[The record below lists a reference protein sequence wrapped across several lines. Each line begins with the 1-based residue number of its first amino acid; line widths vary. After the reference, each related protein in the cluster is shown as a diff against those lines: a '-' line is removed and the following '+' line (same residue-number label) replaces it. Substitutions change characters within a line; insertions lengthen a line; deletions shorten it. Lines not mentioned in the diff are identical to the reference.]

1 VARRQGA
8 ALAAVWQAEGCDMD
22 VTIYHNP
29 RCGTSRKT
37 LDLLRQKGIE
47 PKVVEYLKT
56 PPSAAELKRL
66 LGLMGMK
73 ARDLVRKKEEAAAK
87 LDLAMA
93 EDRLIAAMVKDPILI
108 ERPIVVVGAKARLG
122 RPPEKVLEIL

>member
-1 VARRQGA
+1 
-8 ALAAVWQAEGCDMD
+8 

-37 LDLLRQKGIE
+37 LELLRQKGIE
-47 PKVVEYLKT
+47 PHVIEYLKT
-56 PPSAAELKRL
+56 PPTAAELARL

-73 ARDLVRKKEEAAAK
+73 ARDLVRKKEDAAAK
-87 LDLAMA
+87 LDLGMP
-93 EDRLIAAMVKDPILI
+93 EDRLIAAMVKEPILI
-108 ERPIVVVGAKARLG
+108 ERPIVVVGSKARLG